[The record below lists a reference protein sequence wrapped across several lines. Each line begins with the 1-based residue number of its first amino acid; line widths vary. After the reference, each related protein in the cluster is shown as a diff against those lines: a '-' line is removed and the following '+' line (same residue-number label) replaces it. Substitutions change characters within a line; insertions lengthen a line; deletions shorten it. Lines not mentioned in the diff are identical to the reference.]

1 MVAIVQRV
9 TRAAVLVAGEMISSI
24 DKGMVVLVAAEIGDA
39 EKEVEWMSNRLV
51 GFRIYEDEQGKMNL
65 DAGEIGA
72 AFLVVSNFTVAGEAQ
87 KGRRPSFDR
96 AAPYEQGKVLFDA
109 LVDQMMA
116 SGAIVKTGRYGAE
129 MSVEIHND
137 GPITII
143 VETPR

>member
-1 MVAIVQRV
+1 
-9 TRAAVLVAGEMISSI
+9 MISSI

-39 EKEVEWMSNRLV
+39 EKQVEWMSNRLI
-51 GFRIYEDEQGKMNL
+51 GLRIFEDEHGNMNL
-65 DAGEIGA
+65 DAGAVGA
-72 AFLVVSNFTVAGEAQ
+72 AFLVVSNFTVAGDAQ

-109 LVDQMMA
+109 LVNQMTA
-116 SGAIVKTGRYGAE
+116 GGAVVKTGRYGAE

>member
-24 DKGMVVLVAAEIGDA
+24 DKGMVVLVAAEIRDA
-39 EKEVEWMSNRLV
+39 QKEVEWMSNRLI
-51 GFRIYEDEQGKMNL
+51 GLRIFEDEQGKMNL

-72 AFLVVSNFTVAGEAQ
+72 AFLVVSNFTVAGDAQ
-87 KGRRPSFDR
+87 RGRRPSFDR
-96 AAPYEQGKVLFDA
+96 AATYEQGKVLFDA

-116 SGAIVKTGRYGAE
+116 GGAVVETGRYGAE

-137 GPITII
+137 GPITIL